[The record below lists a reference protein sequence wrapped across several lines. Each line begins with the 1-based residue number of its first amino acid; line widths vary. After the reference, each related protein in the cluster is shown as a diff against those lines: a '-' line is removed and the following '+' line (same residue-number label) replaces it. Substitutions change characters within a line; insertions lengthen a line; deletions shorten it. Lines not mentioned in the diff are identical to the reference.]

1 MQFTLQFYV
10 IELSKYII
18 AFTMLLYTGLAL
30 ICNFSRDKKAVSVC
44 CSLQSGVLLV
54 LMFLS
59 FLDLTLV
66 SGKEEYLYL
75 FAFITLFLFFM
86 ITIVTIIYDKADRV
100 LLNNMCLL
108 SGLGLCIVSRL
119 SFSKAFRQ
127 YIITLV
133 SFAICLAIPFIIDRF
148 RFFRKLLWVYA
159 GVGIVALLLVLVN
172 SAKVHGAHITYSIKG
187 FTFQPSEIVKILFLF
202 FIAALLYKYNDFKWI
217 IVSAILSGCFVIIL
231 VLSRDLGSALI
242 FFVAYFMI
250 LVMSTHNYWYLLTGI
265 VGGALASI
273 VAYNLFDHVKVRV
286 VAFLDPW
293 TYIDDQAYQI
303 TQSLFAI
310 SSGGWFGA
318 GLMQGRPWDIP
329 YVDQDLIFSALC
341 EEFGLVFA
349 ICVLIICLCCFYRMM
364 MISARCG
371 DKFYQIVVYGIGVM
385 YIFQVFLT
393 VGGGIKF
400 IPLTGVT
407 LPFLS
412 YGGSSVLSTYIMF
425 FIVQGIYIKSLKFE
439 KSLDEKNKK
448 PDTKI
453 Y

>member
-1 MQFTLQFYV
+1 
-10 IELSKYII
+10 
-18 AFTMLLYTGLAL
+18 MLLYTGLAL
-30 ICNFSRDKKAVSVC
+30 VCNFSRNKKAVSIC

-54 LMFLS
+54 LMFLC
-59 FLDLTLV
+59 FLDMTFV

-86 ITIVTIIYDKADRV
+86 ITIVSIIYDKSDRV

-119 SFSKAFRQ
+119 SFTRAFRQ

-133 SFAICLAIPFIIDRF
+133 SFAICLVIPFFVDRF
-148 RFFRKLLWVYA
+148 RYFRQLLWAYA
-159 GVGIVALLLVLVN
+159 GIGIVTLSIVLLN
-172 SAKVHGAHITYSIKG
+172 GAKTNGAKISYTIHG
-187 FTFQPSEIVKILFLF
+187 FTFQPSEFVKILFLF
-202 FIAALLYKYNDFKWI
+202 FLAALLYKYNDLKWI
-217 IVSAILSGCFVIIL
+217 FISAVISGIHVLVL

-250 LVMSTHNYWYLLTGI
+250 LVMSTHNYWYLLTGLG
-265 VGGALASI
+265 GGAIACV
-273 VAYNLFDHVKVRV
+273 VAYNIFDHVKVRV

-310 SSGGWFGA
+310 SSGGWFGN

-329 YVDQDLIFSALC
+329 YVDQDLVFSALC
-341 EEFGLVFA
+341 EEFGLLFS
-349 ICVLIICLCCFYRMM
+349 ICVLIICLCCFFRMM
-364 MISARCG
+364 VMSARIS
-371 DKFYQIVVYGIGVM
+371 DKFYQIIVYGIGVM

-393 VGGGIKF
+393 VGGGTKF

-407 LPFLS
+407 LPFIS
-412 YGGSSVLSTYIMF
+412 YGGSSVMTTYIMF
-425 FIVQGIYIKSLKFE
+425 FIVQGIYIKSRNFE
-439 KSLDEKNKK
+439 SSSDEKNKK
-448 PDTKI
+448 PDTKVH
-453 Y
+453 

>member
-1 MQFTLQFYV
+1 MQITLKYYV
-10 IELSKYII
+10 IELSKYLI

-30 ICNFSRDKKAVSVC
+30 VCNFSKNKKAVSIC

-54 LMFLS
+54 LMFLC
-59 FLDLTLV
+59 FLDMTFV

-86 ITIVTIIYDKADRV
+86 ITIVTIIYDKVDRV

-119 SFSKAFRQ
+119 SFTRAFRQ

-133 SFAICLAIPFIIDRF
+133 SFAICLAIPFVIERF

-159 GVGIVALLLVLVN
+159 GVGIVALLIVLTGTKVN
-172 SAKVHGAHITYSIKG
+172 GAHITYSIKG

-202 FIAALLYKYNDFKWI
+202 FIAALLYKYNDLKWI
-217 IVSAILSGCFVIIL
+217 FISAVVSGCFVIIL
-231 VLSRDLGSALI
+231 VLSKDLGSALI

-250 LVMSTHNYWYLLTGI
+250 LIMSTHNYWYLLTGLA
-265 VGGALASI
+265 GGAIACI
-273 VAYNLFDHVKVRV
+273 AAYNIFDHVKVRV

-329 YVDQDLIFSALC
+329 YVDQDLIFSAMC
-341 EEFGLVFA
+341 EEFGLLFA
-349 ICVLIICLCCFYRMM
+349 LCVLTICLCCFYRMM
-364 MISARCG
+364 FMSRVIG

-407 LPFLS
+407 LPFIS
-412 YGGSSVLSTYIMF
+412 YGGSSVLTTYIMF
-425 FIVQGIYIKSLKFE
+425 FIVQGIYIKSLKYE
-439 KSLDEKNKK
+439 KSLDEKNTK
-448 PDTKI
+448 PDTKVH
-453 Y
+453 

>member
-1 MQFTLQFYV
+1 MQITLKFYV
-10 IELSKYII
+10 IELSKYLI
-18 AFTMLLYTGLAL
+18 AFIMLLYTGLAL
-30 ICNFSRDKKAVSVC
+30 VCNFSRNKKAVSIC

-54 LMFLS
+54 LMFLC
-59 FLDLTLV
+59 FLDMTFV

-86 ITIVTIIYDKADRV
+86 ITIVSIIYDKSDRV

-119 SFSKAFRQ
+119 SFTRAFRQ

-133 SFAICLAIPFIIDRF
+133 SFAICLVIPFFVDRF
-148 RFFRKLLWVYA
+148 RYFRQLLWAYA
-159 GVGIVALLLVLVN
+159 GVGIVTLSIVLLN
-172 SAKVHGAHITYSIKG
+172 GAKTNGAKISYTIHG
-187 FTFQPSEIVKILFLF
+187 FTFQPSEFVKILFLF
-202 FIAALLYKYNDFKWI
+202 FLAALLYKYNDLKWI
-217 IVSAILSGCFVIIL
+217 FISAVISGIHVLVL

-250 LVMSTHNYWYLLTGI
+250 LVMSTHNYWYLLTGLG
-265 VGGALASI
+265 GGAIACV
-273 VAYNLFDHVKVRV
+273 VAYNIFDHVKVRV

-310 SSGGWFGA
+310 SSGGWFGN

-329 YVDQDLIFSALC
+329 YVDQDLVFSALC
-341 EEFGLVFA
+341 EEFGLLFS
-349 ICVLIICLCCFYRMM
+349 ICVLIICLCCFFRMM
-364 MISARCG
+364 VMSARIS
-371 DKFYQIVVYGIGVM
+371 DKFYQIIVYGIGVM

-393 VGGGIKF
+393 VGGGTKF

-407 LPFLS
+407 LPFIS
-412 YGGSSVLSTYIMF
+412 YGGSSVMTTYIMF
-425 FIVQGIYIKSLKFE
+425 FIVQGIYIKSRNFE
-439 KSLDEKNKK
+439 SSSDEKNKK
-448 PDTKI
+448 PDTKVH
-453 Y
+453 

>member
-1 MQFTLQFYV
+1 MQITLKFYV
-10 IELSKYII
+10 IELSKYLI
-18 AFTMLLYTGLAL
+18 AFMMLLYTGLAL
-30 ICNFSRDKKAVSVC
+30 VCNFSRNKKAVSIC

-54 LMFLS
+54 LMFLC
-59 FLDLTLV
+59 FLDMTFV

-86 ITIVTIIYDKADRV
+86 ITIVSIIYDKSDRV

-119 SFSKAFRQ
+119 SFTRAFRQ

-133 SFAICLAIPFIIDRF
+133 SFAICLVIPFFVDRF
-148 RFFRKLLWVYA
+148 RYFRQLLWAYA
-159 GVGIVALLLVLVN
+159 GVGIVTLSIVLLN
-172 SAKVHGAHITYSIKG
+172 GAKTNGAKISYTIHG
-187 FTFQPSEIVKILFLF
+187 FTFQPSEFVKILFLF
-202 FIAALLYKYNDFKWI
+202 FLAALLYKYNDLKWI
-217 IVSAILSGCFVIIL
+217 FISAVISGIHVLVL

-250 LVMSTHNYWYLLTGI
+250 LVMSTHNYWYLLTGLG
-265 VGGALASI
+265 GGAIACV
-273 VAYNLFDHVKVRV
+273 VAYNIFDHVKVRV

-310 SSGGWFGA
+310 SSGGWFGN

-329 YVDQDLIFSALC
+329 YVDQDLVFSALC
-341 EEFGLVFA
+341 EEFGLLFS
-349 ICVLIICLCCFYRMM
+349 ICVLIICLCCFFRMM
-364 MISARCG
+364 VMSARIS
-371 DKFYQIVVYGIGVM
+371 DKFYQIIVYGIGVM

-393 VGGGIKF
+393 VGGGTKF

-407 LPFLS
+407 LPFIS
-412 YGGSSVLSTYIMF
+412 YGGSSVMTTYIMF
-425 FIVQGIYIKSLKFE
+425 FIVQGIYIKSRNFE
-439 KSLDEKNKK
+439 SSSDEKNKK
-448 PDTKI
+448 PDTKVH
-453 Y
+453 

>member
-1 MQFTLQFYV
+1 MQITLKYYV
-10 IELSKYII
+10 IELSKYLI

-30 ICNFSRDKKAVSVC
+30 VCNFSKNKKAVSIC

-54 LMFLS
+54 LMFLC
-59 FLDLTLV
+59 FLDMTFV

-119 SFSKAFRQ
+119 SFTRAFRQ

-133 SFAICLAIPFIIDRF
+133 SFAICLAIPFVIERF

-159 GVGIVALLLVLVN
+159 GVGIVALLIVLTGTKVN
-172 SAKVHGAHITYSIKG
+172 GAHITYSIKG

-202 FIAALLYKYNDFKWI
+202 FIAALLYKYNNLKWI
-217 IVSAILSGCFVIIL
+217 FISAVISGCFVMIL
-231 VLSRDLGSALI
+231 VLSKDLGSALI

-250 LVMSTHNYWYLLTGI
+250 LIMSTHNYWYLLTGLA
-265 VGGALASI
+265 GGAIACI
-273 VAYNLFDHVKVRV
+273 AAYNIFDHVKVRV

-329 YVDQDLIFSALC
+329 YVDQDLIFSAMC
-341 EEFGLVFA
+341 EEFGLLFA
-349 ICVLIICLCCFYRMM
+349 LCVLTICLCCFYRMM
-364 MISARCG
+364 FMSRIIG

-407 LPFLS
+407 LPFIS
-412 YGGSSVLSTYIMF
+412 YGGSSVLSTFIMF
-425 FIVQGIYIKSLKFE
+425 FIVQGIYIKSLKYE
-439 KSLDEKNKK
+439 KSLDEKNTK
-448 PDTKI
+448 PDTKVH
-453 Y
+453 

>member
-1 MQFTLQFYV
+1 MQITLKFYV
-10 IELSKYII
+10 IELSKYLI
-18 AFTMLLYTGLAL
+18 AFMMLLYTGLAL
-30 ICNFSRDKKAVSVC
+30 VCNFSRNKKAVSIC

-54 LMFLS
+54 LMFLC
-59 FLDLTLV
+59 FLDMTFV

-86 ITIVTIIYDKADRV
+86 ITIVSIIYDKSDRV

-119 SFSKAFRQ
+119 SFTRAFRQ

-133 SFAICLAIPFIIDRF
+133 SFAICLVIPFFVDRF
-148 RFFRKLLWVYA
+148 RYFRQLLWAYA
-159 GVGIVALLLVLVN
+159 GVGIVTLSIVLLN
-172 SAKVHGAHITYSIKG
+172 GAKTNGAKISYTIHG
-187 FTFQPSEIVKILFLF
+187 FTFQPSEFVKILFLF
-202 FIAALLYKYNDFKWI
+202 FLAALLYKYNDLKWI
-217 IVSAILSGCFVIIL
+217 FISAVISGIHVLVL

-250 LVMSTHNYWYLLTGI
+250 LVMSTHNYWYLLTGLG
-265 VGGALASI
+265 GGAIACI
-273 VAYNLFDHVKVRV
+273 VAYNIFDHVKVRV

-310 SSGGWFGA
+310 SSGGWFGN

-329 YVDQDLIFSALC
+329 YVDQDLVFSALC
-341 EEFGLVFA
+341 EEFGLLFS
-349 ICVLIICLCCFYRMM
+349 ICVLIICLCCFFRMM
-364 MISARCG
+364 VMSARIS
-371 DKFYQIVVYGIGVM
+371 DKFYQIIVYGIGVM

-393 VGGGIKF
+393 VGGGTKF

-407 LPFLS
+407 LPFIS
-412 YGGSSVLSTYIMF
+412 YGGSSVMTTYIMF
-425 FIVQGIYIKSLKFE
+425 FIVQGIYIKSRNFE
-439 KSLDEKNKK
+439 SSSDEKNKK
-448 PDTKI
+448 PDTKVH
-453 Y
+453 

>member
-1 MQFTLQFYV
+1 M
-10 IELSKYII
+10 
-18 AFTMLLYTGLAL
+18 MLLYTGLAL
-30 ICNFSRDKKAVSVC
+30 VCNFSRNKKAVSIC

-54 LMFLS
+54 LMFLC
-59 FLDLTLV
+59 FLDMTFV

-86 ITIVTIIYDKADRV
+86 ITIVSIIYDKSDRV

-119 SFSKAFRQ
+119 SFAKAFRQ

-133 SFAICLAIPFIIDRF
+133 SFAVCLAIPFIVDRF
-148 RFFRKLLWVYA
+148 RYFRQLLWVYA
-159 GVGIVALLLVLVN
+159 GVGILTLSVVLIN
-172 SAKVHGAHITYSIKG
+172 GARHNGAKISYTIHG
-187 FTFQPSEIVKILFLF
+187 FTFQPSEFVKILFLF
-202 FIAALLYKYNDFKWI
+202 FLAALLYKYNDLKWI
-217 IVSAILSGCFVIIL
+217 CISAVIAGMHVLVL

-250 LVMSTHNYWYLLTGI
+250 LVMSTHNYWYLLTGLG
-265 VGGALASI
+265 GGAIACI
-273 VAYNLFDHVKVRV
+273 VAYNIFDHVKTRV

-310 SSGGWFGA
+310 SSGGWFGN

-329 YVDQDLIFSALC
+329 YVDQDLVFSALC
-341 EEFGLVFA
+341 EEFGLLFA
-349 ICVLIICLCCFYRMM
+349 ICVLIICLCCFFRMM
-364 MISARCG
+364 VMSAKIS
-371 DKFYQIVVYGIGVM
+371 DKFYQIIVYGIGVM

-393 VGGGIKF
+393 VGGGTKF

-407 LPFLS
+407 LPFIS
-412 YGGSSVLSTYIMF
+412 YGGSSVMTTYIMF
-425 FIVQGIYIKSLKFE
+425 FIVQGIYIKSRNFE
-439 KSLDEKNKK
+439 SASDEKIKK
-448 PDTKI
+448 PDTKVH
-453 Y
+453 

>member
-1 MQFTLQFYV
+1 
-10 IELSKYII
+10 
-18 AFTMLLYTGLAL
+18 MLLYTGLAL
-30 ICNFSRDKKAVSVC
+30 VCNFSKNKKAVSIC

-54 LMFLS
+54 LMFLC
-59 FLDLTLV
+59 FLDMTFV

-119 SFSKAFRQ
+119 SFTRAFRQ

-133 SFAICLAIPFIIDRF
+133 SFAICLAIPFVIERF

-159 GVGIVALLLVLVN
+159 GVGIVALLIVLTGTKVN
-172 SAKVHGAHITYSIKG
+172 GAHITYTIKG

-202 FIAALLYKYNDFKWI
+202 FIAALLYKYNDLKWI
-217 IVSAILSGCFVIIL
+217 FISAVISGCFVIIL
-231 VLSRDLGSALI
+231 VLSKDLGSALI

-250 LVMSTHNYWYLLTGI
+250 LIMSTHNYWYLLTGLA
-265 VGGALASI
+265 GGAIAC
-273 VAYNLFDHVKVRV
+273 VAAYNIFDHVKVRV

-329 YVDQDLIFSALC
+329 YVDQDLIFSAMC
-341 EEFGLVFA
+341 EEFGLLFA
-349 ICVLIICLCCFYRMM
+349 LCVLTICLCCFYRMM
-364 MISARCG
+364 FMSRIIG

-407 LPFLS
+407 LPFIS
-412 YGGSSVLSTYIMF
+412 YGGSSVLSTFIMF
-425 FIVQGIYIKSLKFE
+425 FIVQGIYIKSLKYE
-439 KSLDEKNKK
+439 KSLDEKNTK
-448 PDTKI
+448 PDTKVH
-453 Y
+453 

>member
-1 MQFTLQFYV
+1 MQLTLKFYV
-10 IELSKYII
+10 IELSKYLI
-18 AFTMLLYTGLAL
+18 AFIMLLYTGLAL
-30 ICNFSRDKKAVSVC
+30 VCNFSKNKKAVSIC

-54 LMFLS
+54 LMFLC
-59 FLDLTLV
+59 FLDMTFV

-86 ITIVTIIYDKADRV
+86 ITIVSIIYEKSDRV
-100 LLNNMCLL
+100 LLNNMCFL

-119 SFSKAFRQ
+119 SFAKAFRQ

-133 SFAICLAIPFIIDRF
+133 SFAICLAIPFFVDRF
-148 RFFRKLLWVYA
+148 RYFRQLLWVYA
-159 GVGIVALLLVLVN
+159 IAGIITLSIVLITGSKTN
-172 SAKVHGAHITYSIKG
+172 GAKISYTIHG
-187 FTFQPSEIVKILFLF
+187 FTFQPSEFVKILFLF
-202 FIAALLYKYNDFKWI
+202 FLAALLYKYNDVKWI
-217 IVSAILSGCFVIIL
+217 FVSAVISGIFVLVL
-231 VLSRDLGSALI
+231 VLSKDLGSALI

-250 LVMSTHNYWYLLTGI
+250 LVMSTHNYWYLLTGLG
-265 VGGALASI
+265 GGAIACI
-273 VAYNLFDHVKVRV
+273 VAYNIFDHVKVRV
-286 VAFLDPW
+286 VAFMDPW

-310 SSGGWFGA
+310 SSGGWFGN

-329 YVDQDLIFSALC
+329 YVDQDLVFSALC
-341 EEFGLVFA
+341 EEFGLLFA

-364 MISARCG
+364 IMSAQIS

-407 LPFLS
+407 LPFIS
-412 YGGSSVLSTYIMF
+412 YGGSSVMTTYIMF
-425 FIVQGIYIKSLKFE
+425 FIVQGIFIKSRNYELT
-439 KSLDEKNKK
+439 SDEKNKK
-448 PDTKI
+448 PDTKVH
-453 Y
+453 

>member
-1 MQFTLQFYV
+1 MQITLKFYV
-10 IELSKYII
+10 IELSKYLI
-18 AFTMLLYTGLAL
+18 AFMMLLYTGLAL
-30 ICNFSRDKKAVSVC
+30 VCNFSRNKKAVSIC

-54 LMFLS
+54 LMFLC
-59 FLDLTLV
+59 FLDMTFV

-86 ITIVTIIYDKADRV
+86 ITIVSIIYDKSDRV

-119 SFSKAFRQ
+119 SFTRAFRQ

-133 SFAICLAIPFIIDRF
+133 SFAICLVIPFFVDRF
-148 RFFRKLLWVYA
+148 RYFRQLLWAYA
-159 GVGIVALLLVLVN
+159 GVGIVTLSIVLLN
-172 SAKVHGAHITYSIKG
+172 GAKTNGAKISYTIHG
-187 FTFQPSEIVKILFLF
+187 FTFQPSEFVKILFLF
-202 FIAALLYKYNDFKWI
+202 FLAALLYKYNDLKWI
-217 IVSAILSGCFVIIL
+217 FISAVISGIHVLVL

-250 LVMSTHNYWYLLTGI
+250 LVMSTHNYWYLLTGLG
-265 VGGALASI
+265 GGAIACI
-273 VAYNLFDHVKVRV
+273 VAYNIFDHVKVRV

-310 SSGGWFGA
+310 SSGGWFGN

-329 YVDQDLIFSALC
+329 YVDQDLVFSALC
-341 EEFGLVFA
+341 EEFGLLFS
-349 ICVLIICLCCFYRMM
+349 ICVLIICLCCFFRMM
-364 MISARCG
+364 VMSARIS
-371 DKFYQIVVYGIGVM
+371 DKFYQIIVYGIGVM

-393 VGGGIKF
+393 VGGGTKF

-407 LPFLS
+407 LPFIS
-412 YGGSSVLSTYIMF
+412 YGGSSVMTTYIMF
-425 FIVQGIYIKSLKFE
+425 FIVQGIYIKSRNFESSSDE
-439 KSLDEKNKK
+439 KSKK
-448 PDTKI
+448 PDTKVH
-453 Y
+453 

>member
-1 MQFTLQFYV
+1 MQITLKFYV
-10 IELSKYII
+10 IELSKYLI
-18 AFTMLLYTGLAL
+18 AFMMLLYTGLAL
-30 ICNFSRDKKAVSVC
+30 VCNFSRNKKAVSIC

-54 LMFLS
+54 LMFLC
-59 FLDLTLV
+59 FLDLTFV

-86 ITIVTIIYDKADRV
+86 ITIVSIIYEKSDRV

-119 SFSKAFRQ
+119 SFAKAFRQ
-127 YIITLV
+127 YIITLI
-133 SFAICLAIPFIIDRF
+133 SFMVCLAIPFFVDRF
-148 RFFRKLLWVYA
+148 RYFRQLLWVYA
-159 GVGIVALLLVLVN
+159 GVGIVTLLAVLVSDGKVN
-172 SAKVHGAHITYSIKG
+172 GAKITYSIHG
-187 FTFQPSEIVKILFLF
+187 FTFQPSEFVKILFLF
-202 FIAALLYKYNDFKWI
+202 FLAALLYKYNDLKWI
-217 IVSAILSGCFVIIL
+217 FISAVISGIFVIVL
-231 VLSRDLGSALI
+231 VLSKDLGSALI

-250 LVMSTHNYWYLLTGI
+250 LVMSTHNYWYMLTGI
-265 VGGALASI
+265 GGGALACV
-273 VAYNLFDHVKVRV
+273 VAYHIFDHVKVRV

-293 TYIDDQAYQI
+293 NYIDDQAYQI

-310 SSGGWFGA
+310 SSGGWFGN

-329 YVDQDLIFSALC
+329 YVDQDLVFSALC
-341 EEFGLVFA
+341 EEFGLLFS

-364 MISARCG
+364 VMSARIS
-371 DKFYQIVVYGIGVM
+371 DKFYQIIVYGIGVM

-393 VGGGIKF
+393 VGGGTKF

-412 YGGSSVLSTYIMF
+412 YGGSSVMTTYIMF
-425 FIVQGIYIKSLKFE
+425 FIVQGIYIKSRNFE
-439 KSLDEKNKK
+439 SSLDEKNKK
-448 PDTKI
+448 PDTKV

>member
-1 MQFTLQFYV
+1 MQITLKFYV
-10 IELSKYII
+10 IELSKYLI
-18 AFTMLLYTGLAL
+18 AFMMLLYTGLAL
-30 ICNFSRDKKAVSVC
+30 VCNFSRNKKAVSIC

-54 LMFLS
+54 LMFLC
-59 FLDLTLV
+59 FLDMTFV

-86 ITIVTIIYDKADRV
+86 ITIVSIIYDKSDRV

-119 SFSKAFRQ
+119 SFTRAFRQ

-133 SFAICLAIPFIIDRF
+133 SFAICLVIPFFVDRF
-148 RFFRKLLWVYA
+148 RYFRQLLWAYA
-159 GVGIVALLLVLVN
+159 GIGIVTLSIVLLN
-172 SAKVHGAHITYSIKG
+172 GAKTNGAKISYTIHG
-187 FTFQPSEIVKILFLF
+187 FTFQPSEFVKILFLF
-202 FIAALLYKYNDFKWI
+202 FLAALLYKYNDLKWI
-217 IVSAILSGCFVIIL
+217 FISAVISGIHVLVL

-250 LVMSTHNYWYLLTGI
+250 LVMSTHNYWYLLTGLG
-265 VGGALASI
+265 GGAIACI
-273 VAYNLFDHVKVRV
+273 VAYNIFDHVKVRV

-310 SSGGWFGA
+310 SSGGWFGN

-329 YVDQDLIFSALC
+329 YVDQDLVFSALC
-341 EEFGLVFA
+341 EEFGLLFS
-349 ICVLIICLCCFYRMM
+349 ICVLIICLCCFFRMM
-364 MISARCG
+364 VMSARIS
-371 DKFYQIVVYGIGVM
+371 DKFYQIIVYGIGVM

-393 VGGGIKF
+393 VGGGTKF

-407 LPFLS
+407 LPFIS
-412 YGGSSVLSTYIMF
+412 YGGSSVMTTYIMF
-425 FIVQGIYIKSLKFE
+425 FIVQGIYIKSRNFE
-439 KSLDEKNKK
+439 SSSDEKNKK
-448 PDTKI
+448 PDTKVH
-453 Y
+453 

>member
-1 MQFTLQFYV
+1 MQLTLKFYV
-10 IELSKYII
+10 IELSKYLI
-18 AFTMLLYTGLAL
+18 AFIMLLYTGLAL
-30 ICNFSRDKKAVSVC
+30 VCNFSKNKKAVSIC

-54 LMFLS
+54 LMFLC
-59 FLDLTLV
+59 FLDMTFV

-86 ITIVTIIYDKADRV
+86 ITIVSIIYEKSDRV
-100 LLNNMCLL
+100 LLNNMCFL

-119 SFSKAFRQ
+119 SFAKAFRQ

-133 SFAICLAIPFIIDRF
+133 SFAICLAIPFFVDRF
-148 RFFRKLLWVYA
+148 RYFRQLLWVYA
-159 GVGIVALLLVLVN
+159 IAGIITLSIVLITGSKTN
-172 SAKVHGAHITYSIKG
+172 GAKISYTIHG
-187 FTFQPSEIVKILFLF
+187 FTFQPSEFVKILFLF
-202 FIAALLYKYNDFKWI
+202 FLAALLYKYNDVKWI
-217 IVSAILSGCFVIIL
+217 FVSAVISGIFVLVL
-231 VLSRDLGSALI
+231 VLSKDLGSALI

-250 LVMSTHNYWYLLTGI
+250 LVMSTHNYWYLLTGLG
-265 VGGALASI
+265 GGAIACI
-273 VAYNLFDHVKVRV
+273 VAYNIFDHVKVRV
-286 VAFLDPW
+286 VAFMNPW

-310 SSGGWFGA
+310 SSGGWFGN

-329 YVDQDLIFSALC
+329 YVDQDLVFSALC
-341 EEFGLVFA
+341 EEFGLLFA

-364 MISARCG
+364 IMSAQIS

-407 LPFLS
+407 LPFIS
-412 YGGSSVLSTYIMF
+412 YGGSSVMTTYIMF
-425 FIVQGIYIKSLKFE
+425 FIVQGIFIKSRNYEL
-439 KSLDEKNKK
+439 SSDEKNKK
-448 PDTKI
+448 SDTKVH
-453 Y
+453 

>member
-1 MQFTLQFYV
+1 MQLTLKFYV
-10 IELSKYII
+10 IELSKYLI
-18 AFTMLLYTGLAL
+18 AFIMLLYTGLAL
-30 ICNFSRDKKAVSVC
+30 VCNFSKNKKAVSIC

-54 LMFLS
+54 LMFLC
-59 FLDLTLV
+59 FLDMTFV

-86 ITIVTIIYDKADRV
+86 ITIVSIIYEKSDRV
-100 LLNNMCLL
+100 LLNNMCFL

-119 SFSKAFRQ
+119 SFAKAFRQ

-133 SFAICLAIPFIIDRF
+133 SFAICLAIPFFVDRF
-148 RFFRKLLWVYA
+148 RYFRQLLWVYA
-159 GVGIVALLLVLVN
+159 IAGIITLSIVLITGSKTN
-172 SAKVHGAHITYSIKG
+172 GAKISYTIHG
-187 FTFQPSEIVKILFLF
+187 FTFQPSEFVKILFLF
-202 FIAALLYKYNDFKWI
+202 FLAALLYKYNDVKWI
-217 IVSAILSGCFVIIL
+217 FVSAVISGIFVLVL
-231 VLSRDLGSALI
+231 VLSKDLGSALI

-250 LVMSTHNYWYLLTGI
+250 LVMSTHNYWYLLTGLG
-265 VGGALASI
+265 GGAIACI
-273 VAYNLFDHVKVRV
+273 VAYNIFDHVKVRV

-310 SSGGWFGA
+310 SSGGWFGN

-329 YVDQDLIFSALC
+329 YVDQDLVFSALC
-341 EEFGLVFA
+341 EEFGLLFA

-364 MISARCG
+364 IMSAQIS

-393 VGGGIKF
+393 VGGGTKF

-407 LPFLS
+407 LPFIS
-412 YGGSSVLSTYIMF
+412 YGGSSVMTTYIMF
-425 FIVQGIYIKSLKFE
+425 FIVQGIFIKSRNYEL
-439 KSLDEKNKK
+439 SSDEKNKK
-448 PDTKI
+448 PDTKVH
-453 Y
+453 

>member
-1 MQFTLQFYV
+1 MQITLKFYV
-10 IELSKYII
+10 IELSKYLI
-18 AFTMLLYTGLAL
+18 AFVMLLYTGLAL
-30 ICNFSRDKKAVSVC
+30 VCNFSSNKKAVSIC
-44 CSLQSGVLLV
+44 CSLQSGLLLV
-54 LMFLS
+54 LMFLC
-59 FLDLTLV
+59 FLDMTFV

-119 SFSKAFRQ
+119 SFAKAFRQ

-133 SFAICLAIPFIIDRF
+133 SFAVCLAIPFVIERF

-159 GVGIVALLLVLVN
+159 GIGIAALLIVLTGTKVN
-172 SAKVHGAHITYSIKG
+172 GAHITYSIKG

-202 FIAALLYKYNDFKWI
+202 FIAALLYKYNDLKWI
-217 IVSAILSGCFVIIL
+217 CISAVISGCFVIIL

-250 LVMSTHNYWYLLTGI
+250 LVMSTHNYWYLLTGLI
-265 VGGALASI
+265 GGAIACI
-273 VAYNLFDHVKVRV
+273 TAYNIFDHVKVRV

-329 YVDQDLIFSALC
+329 YVDQDLVFSALS

-349 ICVLIICLCCFYRMM
+349 LCVLVICLLCFIRMM
-364 MISARCG
+364 MMSAVIG

-407 LPFLS
+407 LPFIS

-425 FIVQGIYIKSLKFE
+425 FIVQGIYIKSLKYE
-439 KSLDEKNKK
+439 KSLDEKIKRT
-448 PDTKI
+448 DTKI
-453 Y
+453 H

>member
-1 MQFTLQFYV
+1 MQITLKYYV
-10 IELSKYII
+10 IELSKYLI

-30 ICNFSRDKKAVSVC
+30 VCNFSKNKKAVSIC

-54 LMFLS
+54 LMFLC
-59 FLDLTLV
+59 FLDMTFV

-119 SFSKAFRQ
+119 SFTRAFRQ

-133 SFAICLAIPFIIDRF
+133 SFAICLAIPFVIERF

-159 GVGIVALLLVLVN
+159 GVGIVALLIVLTGTKVN
-172 SAKVHGAHITYSIKG
+172 GAHITYTIKG

-202 FIAALLYKYNDFKWI
+202 FIAALLYKYNDLKWI
-217 IVSAILSGCFVIIL
+217 FISAVISGCFVIIL
-231 VLSRDLGSALI
+231 VLSKDLGSALI

-250 LVMSTHNYWYLLTGI
+250 LIMSTHNYWYLLTGLA
-265 VGGALASI
+265 GGAIAC
-273 VAYNLFDHVKVRV
+273 VAAYNIFDHVKVRV

-329 YVDQDLIFSALC
+329 YVDQDLIFSAMC
-341 EEFGLVFA
+341 EEFGLLFA
-349 ICVLIICLCCFYRMM
+349 LCVLTICLCCFYRMM
-364 MISARCG
+364 FMSRIIG

-407 LPFLS
+407 LPFIS
-412 YGGSSVLSTYIMF
+412 YGGSSVLSTFIMF
-425 FIVQGIYIKSLKFE
+425 FIVQGIYIKSLKYE
-439 KSLDEKNKK
+439 KSLDEKNTK
-448 PDTKI
+448 PDTKVH
-453 Y
+453 

>member
-1 MQFTLQFYV
+1 MQITLKFYV
-10 IELSKYII
+10 IELSKYLI
-18 AFTMLLYTGLAL
+18 AFMMLLYTGLAL
-30 ICNFSRDKKAVSVC
+30 VCNFSRNKKAVSIC

-54 LMFLS
+54 LMFLC
-59 FLDLTLV
+59 FLDMTFV

-86 ITIVTIIYDKADRV
+86 ITIVSIIYDKSDRV

-119 SFSKAFRQ
+119 SFTRAFRQ

-133 SFAICLAIPFIIDRF
+133 SFAICLVIPFFVDRF
-148 RFFRKLLWVYA
+148 RYFRQLLWAYA
-159 GVGIVALLLVLVN
+159 GVGIVTLSIVLLN
-172 SAKVHGAHITYSIKG
+172 GAKTNGAKISYTIHG
-187 FTFQPSEIVKILFLF
+187 FTFQPSEFVKILFLF
-202 FIAALLYKYNDFKWI
+202 FLAALLYKYNDLKWI
-217 IVSAILSGCFVIIL
+217 FISAVISGIHVLVL

-250 LVMSTHNYWYLLTGI
+250 LVMSTHNYWYLLTGLG
-265 VGGALASI
+265 GGAIACI
-273 VAYNLFDHVKVRV
+273 VAYNIFDHVKVRV

-310 SSGGWFGA
+310 SSGGWFGN

-329 YVDQDLIFSALC
+329 YVDQDLVFSALC
-341 EEFGLVFA
+341 EEFGLLFS
-349 ICVLIICLCCFYRMM
+349 ICVLIICLCCFFRMM
-364 MISARCG
+364 VMSARIS
-371 DKFYQIVVYGIGVM
+371 DKFYQIIVYGIGVM

-393 VGGGIKF
+393 VGGGTKF

-407 LPFLS
+407 LPFIS
-412 YGGSSVLSTYIMF
+412 YGGSSVMTTYIMF
-425 FIVQGIYIKSLKFE
+425 FIVQGIYIKSRNFE
-439 KSLDEKNKK
+439 FSSDEKNKK
-448 PDTKI
+448 PDTKVH
-453 Y
+453 

>member
-1 MQFTLQFYV
+1 
-10 IELSKYII
+10 
-18 AFTMLLYTGLAL
+18 MLLYTGLAL
-30 ICNFSRDKKAVSVC
+30 VCNFSRNKKAVSIC

-54 LMFLS
+54 LMFLC
-59 FLDLTLV
+59 FLDMTFV

-86 ITIVTIIYDKADRV
+86 ITIVSIIYDKSDRV

-119 SFSKAFRQ
+119 SFTRAFRQ

-133 SFAICLAIPFIIDRF
+133 SFAICLVIPFFVDRF
-148 RFFRKLLWVYA
+148 RYFRQLLWAYA
-159 GVGIVALLLVLVN
+159 GIGIVTLSIVLLN
-172 SAKVHGAHITYSIKG
+172 GAKTNGAKISYTIHG
-187 FTFQPSEIVKILFLF
+187 FTFQPSEFVKILFLF
-202 FIAALLYKYNDFKWI
+202 FLAALLYKYNDLKWI
-217 IVSAILSGCFVIIL
+217 FISAVISGIHVLVL

-250 LVMSTHNYWYLLTGI
+250 LVMSTHNYWYLLTGLG
-265 VGGALASI
+265 GGAIACI
-273 VAYNLFDHVKVRV
+273 VAYNIFDHVKVRV

-310 SSGGWFGA
+310 SSGGWFGN

-329 YVDQDLIFSALC
+329 YVDQDLVFSALC
-341 EEFGLVFA
+341 EEFGLLFS
-349 ICVLIICLCCFYRMM
+349 ICVLIICLCCFFRMM
-364 MISARCG
+364 VMSARIS
-371 DKFYQIVVYGIGVM
+371 DKFYQIIVYGIGVM

-393 VGGGIKF
+393 VGGGTKF

-407 LPFLS
+407 LPFIS
-412 YGGSSVLSTYIMF
+412 YGGSSVMTTYIMF
-425 FIVQGIYIKSLKFE
+425 FIVQGIYIKSRNFE
-439 KSLDEKNKK
+439 SSSDEKNKK
-448 PDTKI
+448 PDTKVH
-453 Y
+453 

>member
-1 MQFTLQFYV
+1 MQITLKFYV
-10 IELSKYII
+10 IELSKYLI
-18 AFTMLLYTGLAL
+18 AFIMLLYTGLAL
-30 ICNFSRDKKAVSVC
+30 VCNFSRNKKAVSIC

-54 LMFLS
+54 LMFLC
-59 FLDLTLV
+59 FLDMTFV

-86 ITIVTIIYDKADRV
+86 ITIVSIIYDKSDRV

-119 SFSKAFRQ
+119 SFTRAFRQ

-133 SFAICLAIPFIIDRF
+133 SFAICLVIPFFVDRF
-148 RFFRKLLWVYA
+148 RYFRQLLWAYA
-159 GVGIVALLLVLVN
+159 GIGIVTLSIVLLN
-172 SAKVHGAHITYSIKG
+172 GAKTNGAKISYTIHG
-187 FTFQPSEIVKILFLF
+187 FTFQPSEFVKILFLF
-202 FIAALLYKYNDFKWI
+202 FLAALLYKYNDLKWI
-217 IVSAILSGCFVIIL
+217 FISAVISGIHVLVL

-250 LVMSTHNYWYLLTGI
+250 LVMSTHNYWYLLTGLG
-265 VGGALASI
+265 GGAIACV
-273 VAYNLFDHVKVRV
+273 VAYNIFDHVKVRV

-310 SSGGWFGA
+310 SSGGWFGN

-329 YVDQDLIFSALC
+329 YVDQDLVFSALC
-341 EEFGLVFA
+341 EEFGLLFS
-349 ICVLIICLCCFYRMM
+349 ICVLIICLCCFFRMM
-364 MISARCG
+364 VMSARIS
-371 DKFYQIVVYGIGVM
+371 DKFYQIIVYGIGVM

-393 VGGGIKF
+393 VGGGTKF

-407 LPFLS
+407 LPFIS
-412 YGGSSVLSTYIMF
+412 YGGSSVMTTYIMF
-425 FIVQGIYIKSLKFE
+425 FIVQGIYIKSRNFE
-439 KSLDEKNKK
+439 SSSDEKNKK
-448 PDTKI
+448 PDTKVH
-453 Y
+453 